1 MCVRS
6 GGLVFSHVVAMGE
19 SAPRLL
25 LGVFL
30 LAAIKIKRR
39 PLASKRPRM
48 LLPRMVDELL
58 LG

>member
-1 MCVRS
+1 M
-6 GGLVFSHVVAMGE
+6 GGSV
-19 SAPRLL
+19 PWLL
-25 LGVFL
+25 PDAFL
-30 LAAIKIKRR
+30 LAVVKIKQR

>member
-6 GGLVFSHVVAMGE
+6 GGLVFSHAVAMGE

-48 LLPRMVDELL
+48 LLPRMVDKLL